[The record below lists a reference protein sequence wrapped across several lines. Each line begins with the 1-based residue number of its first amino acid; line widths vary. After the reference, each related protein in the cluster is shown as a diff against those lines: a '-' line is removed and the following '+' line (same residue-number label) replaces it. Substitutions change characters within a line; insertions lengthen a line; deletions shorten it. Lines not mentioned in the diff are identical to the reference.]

1 MSKTVSE
8 LAQELGL
15 SKQYLNRILSQNN
28 LGRKSG
34 NKKLVSDMDEKA
46 LISILE
52 SNIGNKKSET
62 KTETEKIVSDMP
74 LTARETR
81 EENNIGNQKTETKSE
96 TEIETIFRY
105 VREQLEIKGKEVE
118 RLHQLLDQSQQLL
131 LNEQKKNQL
140 LLETQNEPANWEKEK
155 SRLERSVSQY
165 RNSYNTASQKASDY
179 YEWALRAEKFFWI
192 ATAIGGVLLVLLL
205 VLGWFFFFGG

>member
-62 KTETEKIVSDMP
+62 KTETEKLVSDMP
-74 LTARETR
+74 LTARETK
-81 EENNIGNQKTETKSE
+81 EENNIGNQKMETKSE
-96 TEIETIFRY
+96 TEMETSFRY

-140 LLETQNEPANWEKEK
+140 LLESKAKPADWEKK
-155 SRLERSVSQY
+155 
-165 RNSYNTASQKASDY
+165 
-179 YEWALRAEKFFWI
+179 RADLKVLFLSI
-192 ATAIGGVLLVLLL
+192 AILTILLARKPVIIMN
-205 VLGWFFFFGG
+205 GH

>member
-1 MSKTVSE
+1 MSKTIKE
-8 LAQELGL
+8 LADELGL
-15 SKQYLNRILSQNN
+15 SKQYLNRVLTQNN
-28 LGRKSG
+28 LGRKIG
-34 NKKLVSDMDEKA
+34 NKKLVSDIDEKA

-62 KTETEKIVSDMP
+62 KKVVSDIP
-74 LTARETR
+74 INPSETR
-81 EENNIGNQKTETKSE
+81 EESNIGNQKSE
-96 TEIETIFRY
+96 TEMETSFRY

-140 LLETQNEPANWEKEK
+140 LLESKAKPVDWEKEK
-155 SRLERSVSQY
+155 SRLESSVSQY
-165 RNSYNTASQKASDY
+165 RNSYNTVSQKASDY

>member
-34 NKKLVSDMDEKA
+34 NKKLVSDIDEKA

-52 SNIGNKKSET
+52 NNIGNKKSET
-62 KTETEKIVSDMP
+62 KKVVSDMP
-74 LTARETR
+74 LITSEPR
-81 EENNIGNQKTETKSE
+81 EESNIGNQKTETELE
-96 TEIETIFRY
+96 TSFQY

-155 SRLERSVSQY
+155 SRLESSVSQY

-192 ATAIGGVLLVLLL
+192 ATAIGGVFLVLLL

>member
-96 TEIETIFRY
+96 TEMETSFRY

-179 YEWALRAEKFFWI
+179 EWALRAEKFFWI

>member
-8 LAQELGL
+8 LSAELGV
-15 SKQYLNRILSQNN
+15 SKQYLNRVLSQNN
-28 LGRKSG
+28 LGRKIG

-62 KTETEKIVSDMP
+62 KTETEKLVSDMP

-81 EENNIGNQKTETKSE
+81 EESNIGNQKTETKSE
-96 TEIETIFRY
+96 TEMETSFRY

-140 LLETQNEPANWEKEK
+140 LLESKAKPADWEKEK
-155 SRLERSVSQY
+155 SRLESSVSQY

-192 ATAIGGVLLVLLL
+192 ATAIDGVLLVLLL

>member
-1 MSKTVSE
+1 MSKTIKE
-8 LAQELGL
+8 LADELGL
-15 SKQYLNRILSQNN
+15 SKQYLNRVLTQNN
-28 LGRKSG
+28 LGRKIG
-34 NKKLVSDMDEKA
+34 NKKVVSEMDEKA
-46 LISILE
+46 LISILDG
-52 SNIGNKKSET
+52 NIGNKKSET
-62 KTETEKIVSDMP
+62 EKLVSDIP
-74 LTARETR
+74 TNPSEKR
-81 EENNIGNQKTETKSE
+81 EESNIGNQKTETELE
-96 TEIETIFRY
+96 TSFRY

-140 LLETQNEPANWEKEK
+140 LLESKVKPADWEKEK
-155 SRLERSVSQY
+155 SRLESSVSQY

>member
-28 LGRKSG
+28 LGRKKG
-34 NKKLVSDMDEKA
+34 NKKVVSDIDEKA

-62 KTETEKIVSDMP
+62 KKVVSDIP

-81 EENNIGNQKTETKSE
+81 EERDIGNQKTETKSE
-96 TEIETIFRY
+96 TEMETSFRY

-140 LLETQNEPANWEKEK
+140 LLESKAEPADWEEEKTRLKKEISSYQK
-155 SRLERSVSQY
+155 SLSEANRVADNNYAYAVEREQ
-165 RNSYNTASQKASDY
+165 
-179 YEWALRAEKFFWI
+179 WFWI
-192 ATAIGGVLLVLLL
+192 AGITAGIFFVIILVLI
-205 VLGWFFFFGG
+205 WIHFF

>member
-62 KTETEKIVSDMP
+62 KTETEKLVFDMP

-81 EENNIGNQKTETKSE
+81 EESNIGNQKTETKSE
-96 TEIETIFRY
+96 TEMETSFRY

-155 SRLERSVSQY
+155 SRLESSVSQY

>member
-8 LAQELGL
+8 LSAELGV
-15 SKQYLNRILSQNN
+15 SKQYLNRVLSQNN
-28 LGRKSG
+28 LGRKIG

-62 KTETEKIVSDMP
+62 KSETEKLVSYMP
-74 LTARETR
+74 LIERETR
-81 EENNIGNQKTETKSE
+81 EESNIGNKKSE
-96 TEIETIFRY
+96 TEMETSFRY

-140 LLETQNEPANWEKEK
+140 LLEATSEPADWEKEK
-155 SRLERSVSQY
+155 NRLENSVLRY
-165 RNSYNTASQKASDY
+165 RNSYNQANQ
-179 YEWALRAEKFFWI
+179 RAEANYNSALYANKLFWI
-192 ATAIGGVLLVLLL
+192 VTVIAGILLLLLL
-205 VLGWFFFFGG
+205 VLAWIHFL

>member
-1 MSKTVSE
+1 MSKTIKE
-8 LAQELGL
+8 LADELGL
-15 SKQYLNRILSQNN
+15 SKQYLNRVLTQNN
-28 LGRKSG
+28 LGRKIG
-34 NKKLVSDMDEKA
+34 NKKVVSEMDEKA

-52 SNIGNKKSET
+52 NNIGNKKSET
-62 KTETEKIVSDMP
+62 KKVVSDMP
-74 LTARETR
+74 LITSEPR
-81 EENNIGNQKTETKSE
+81 EESNIGNQKTETELE
-96 TEIETIFRY
+96 TSFRY

-140 LLETQNEPANWEKEK
+140 LLESKAKPADWEKEK
-155 SRLERSVSQY
+155 SRLESSVSQY
-165 RNSYNTASQKASDY
+165 RNSYNTVSQKASDY